1 MRYDANMRRTTI
13 FLPEELHERL
23 RREAFRD
30 RVSMASLIR
39 SRLEGRTTAA
49 KGRKPKLDPILAVAG
64 ICHGT
69 GSLASEDIDKDLYG
83 I

>member
-1 MRYDANMRRTTI
+1 MRRTTI

-23 RREAFRD
+23 RREAFRS

-39 SRLEGRTTAA
+39 NRLAGRLPVT
-49 KGRKPKLDPILAVAG
+49 KRRKPKLDPILAVAG

-69 GSLASEDIDKDLYG
+69 GPLASKDIDKHLYG

>member
-1 MRYDANMRRTTI
+1 MMLLMRRTTI

-23 RREAFRD
+23 RREAFRS

-39 SRLEGRTTAA
+39 SRLEERAF
-49 KGRKPKLDPILAVAG
+49 KRKARKLKDPLLEVAG
-64 ICHGT
+64 IYKGPVR
-69 GSLASEDIDKDLYG
+69 LAKDIDKELYG

>member
-1 MRYDANMRRTTI
+1 MRRTTV

-23 RREAFRD
+23 RREAFRT

-39 SRLEGRTTAA
+39 RRLHDRASN
-49 KGRKPKLDPILAVAG
+49 KKPRKLKEDPLMAVAG
-64 ICHGT
+64 IYRGPVR
-69 GSLASEDIDKDLYG
+69 LAKNIDKELYG